1 MRSAWSILTARA
13 SRAFSYPGE
22 FLLTVTIKQISEIRP
37 RIGGEFDPGD
47 FRPRTETIARA
58 YDLGRELHNGQ
69 LRMSGEPY
77 FETHCAWVGGFLDK
91 LVENEAWTIAG
102 LLHDAVEDQGE
113 SLERIKN
120 AFPGTLGEEVA
131 FIVDGVTKISNPRDG
146 RSREIE
152 TLRKIAQFRDPGV
165 FLVKLAD
172 KSHNLITLGHMPEHK
187 RRQKASEAIRAYGKL
202 AGILNCY
209 RWRCWIEDMA
219 FPYAEPETYKLVRSQ
234 IDADPRLEVKFINT
248 MMRQLG
254 ELMETAGID
263 GRIDLVVNGY
273 WQTWTKLRRMAR
285 ARKTSMNNFRSINDL
300 VSFRMVVDSKN
311 ATQCYALLPY
321 VNRYL
326 GAYLDQNSFDDY
338 IACPQNHYRALQTT
352 AWIPDK
358 GAIEVAIAT
367 EEMEGENHWG
377 VVYAI
382 KQGMD
387 ISYYS
392 PVEILTPT
400 GGARFLPEG
409 STVLDAVASIQQEFL
424 LDKISSVK
432 VNGSM
437 AHLSDRVR
445 PGDVVEV
452 VTGSGRLIPSEEWL
466 SFANGSTTRLLRSV
480 LVTEALKKSAENG
493 RQIVKS
499 TLAGRGLLAMEDIQA
514 LEPDRFDNLLERVA
528 CASLEDL
535 YASLGIGA
543 VRLVDLEAALDAS
556 GITPHH
562 LNLTTVN
569 ITGTVQ
575 ANRPGVLA
583 TIALLVS
590 QEKGNILRSVN
601 NTLGNGSWYLRLV
614 IGNLNDHG
622 RAALRSAF
630 EASDLEMETFE
641 ITGG

>member
-1 MRSAWSILTARA
+1 M
-13 SRAFSYPGE
+13 
-22 FLLTVTIKQISEIRP
+22 TVIIKQISEIRP
-37 RIGGEFDPGD
+37 RIGGEFDPGE
-47 FRPRTETIARA
+47 FHARTETIARA
-58 YDLGRELHNGQ
+58 YELGRELHDGQ

-77 FETHCAWVGGFLDK
+77 FDTHCVWVGGFLDK

-131 FIVDGVTKISNPRDG
+131 FIVDGVTKISHPRDG

-187 RRQKASEAIRAYGKL
+187 RRQKATEAIRAYGKL

-219 FPYAEPETYKLVRSQ
+219 FPYAEPETYKLVRNQ
-234 IDADPRLEVKFINT
+234 IDADPRLEIKFINT

-254 ELMETAGID
+254 ELMENAGID

-273 WQTWTKLRRMAR
+273 WQTWTKLRRLAR
-285 ARKTSMNNFRSINDL
+285 ARKTSMTNFRSINDL
-300 VSFRMVVDSKN
+300 VSFRMVVNSRD

-326 GAYLDQNSFDDY
+326 GSYLDQNSFDDY
-338 IACPQNHYRALQTT
+338 IACPQNRYRALQTT
-352 AWIPDK
+352 AWIPEK

-382 KQGMD
+382 KHGMD
-387 ISYYS
+387 LSFYS

-400 GGARFLPEG
+400 GGARFVPEG

-424 LDKISSVK
+424 LDKISSVQ

-437 AHLSDRVR
+437 AHLSDRVH

-452 VTGSGRLIPSEEWL
+452 VTGSGRMVPSEEWL
-466 SFANGSTTRLLRSV
+466 SYANGSTTRLLRSV
-480 LVTEALKKSAENG
+480 LVTEALKKSAESG

-499 TLAGRGLLAMEDIQA
+499 TLATRGILAMDDIQA
-514 LEPDRFDNLLERVA
+514 LEPDRFDVLLEQMA

-535 YASLGIGA
+535 YASLGFGA
-543 VRLVDLEAALDAS
+543 IRLVDLEAALDAA
-556 GITPHH
+556 GITHSE

-583 TIALLVS
+583 TIATLVS
-590 QEKGNILRSVN
+590 SEQGNILRSVN

-622 RAALRSAF
+622 RAALRTAF
-630 EASDLEMETFE
+630 EQSEVEMETFE

>member
-1 MRSAWSILTARA
+1 MVTVKHIL
-13 SRAFSYPGE
+13 
-22 FLLTVTIKQISEIRP
+22 EIRP
-37 RIGGEFDPGD
+37 RISAEFDPGV
-47 FRPRTETIARA
+47 FHPRTEAIAHA
-58 YDLGRELHNGQ
+58 YELGRELHDGQ
-69 LRMSGEPY
+69 VRYSGESY
-77 FETHCAWVGGFLDK
+77 FETHCAWVGGFIDK
-91 LVENEAWTIAG
+91 LVGNEAWTIAG
-102 LLHDAVEDQGE
+102 LLHDTVEDQGE
-113 SLERIKN
+113 TLDRIK
-120 AFPGTLGEEVA
+120 AEFPGPLGEEVA

-172 KSHNLITLGHMPEHK
+172 KSHNLMTLGHMPENK
-187 RRQKASEAIRAYGKL
+187 RRLKAAEAIRAYGKL

-219 FPYAEPETYKLVRSQ
+219 FPYAEPETFKLVRSQ
-234 IDADPRLEVKFINT
+234 IDADPRLDVKFINT
-248 MMRQLG
+248 MMQQLG
-254 ELMETAGID
+254 GLMDEAGID

-273 WQTWTKLRRMAR
+273 WATWQKLRRMAR
-285 ARKTSMNNFRSINDL
+285 ARKTSMNSFRSINDL
-300 VSFRMVVDSKN
+300 VSFRMVVNSKD
-311 ATQCYALLPY
+311 ATQCYELLPY

-326 GAYLDQNSFDDY
+326 GSYLDQNSFDDY
-338 IACPQNHYRALQTT
+338 IACPQNRYRALQIT

-358 GAIEVAIAT
+358 GAVEIAIAT

-382 KQGMD
+382 QQGMD
-387 ISYYS
+387 LSSYS

-424 LDKISSVK
+424 LDKISSVT
-432 VNGSM
+432 VNGSL

-452 VTGSGRLIPSEEWL
+452 VTGSGRLAPTEEWL
-466 SFANGSTTRLLRSV
+466 TFANGSTTRLLRSV

-493 RQIVKS
+493 RQMVKP
-499 TLAGRGLLAMEDIQA
+499 TLAERGILALEDVQA
-514 LEPDRFDNLLERVA
+514 LLPDRLDILLEQIT

-535 YASLGIGA
+535 YASVGFGA
-543 VRLVDLEAALDAS
+543 VRLVDLDSALDAA
-556 GITPHH
+556 GVTPAV
-562 LNLTTVN
+562 LNWTTVN
-569 ITGTVQ
+569 LTGSHS

-583 TIALLVS
+583 KLALLVS
-590 QEKGNILRSVN
+590 REKGNILRSVN
-601 NTLGNGSWYLRLV
+601 NTLGNGGFYLRLV
-614 IGNLNDHG
+614 IGNLDDHG
-622 RAALRSAF
+622 RAALRKAF
-630 EASDLEMETFE
+630 ESSGVEMETFE